1 MLKNLFHNF
10 HIHLI
15 LLILLTIINTYLIL
29 QSEWVYFICFF
40 FIWSFFLYKIVLSNK
55 LNAQKIAFMFD
66 AIDNNDYA
74 FQYTTQGRSSND
86 KLVNESLNRIIKII
100 LQAKAEVIQKEK
112 Y

>member
-1 MLKNLFHNF
+1 
-10 HIHLI
+10 
-15 LLILLTIINTYLIL
+15 
-29 QSEWVYFICFF
+29 
-40 FIWSFFLYKIVLSNK
+40 
-55 LNAQKIAFMFD
+55 MFD

-112 Y
+112 YYELIR

>member
-29 QSEWVYFICFF
+29 QSEWVYFFCFF